1 MSTAETEY
9 KIDPTEKN
17 FLNYDY
23 QCSQDGYGSGT
34 GPLNLQN
41 PQLSE
46 SIQSH
51 PPITEILSA
60 NLTVPEVAAYQ
71 QVRTENSFNADKY
84 STSECFN
91 ILGDSGYDDQM
102 MSSYSEQCYDYSLQ
116 SNSGC
121 QSLNTST
128 YQVEQSEDEF
138 RPFVQDTRNDAYNYA
153 TVMQNTSDYSDFY
166 GNPDNQEF
174 ANQDFSSYAGHE
186 PRKRR
191 AYEND
196 QARMRSSSNCQLNP
210 TAVAIMDA
218 WYRKHLDRPYP
229 NKEEKLNMAIAGSIT
244 ETQVGSWF
252 ANRRNRSNNTR
263 PKQNMKRLKSAISSL
278 CMEYQARCNGLI
290 NGSELQARILAL
302 IEQHMKV

>member
-1 MSTAETEY
+1 M
-9 KIDPTEKN
+9 
-17 FLNYDY
+17 
-23 QCSQDGYGSGT
+23 
-34 GPLNLQN
+34 NLQN

-153 TVMQNTSDYSDFY
+153 TVMQNTSDYNDFY
-166 GNPDNQEF
+166 GNPENQEF
-174 ANQDFSSYAGHE
+174 ANHDFSSYAGHE

-191 AYEND
+191 AYESD
-196 QARMRSSSNCQLNP
+196 QTRMRSSSNCQLNP

-244 ETQVGSWF
+244 ETQVFTIKNVCLLTSLTEISIIYHLLAQVKVNLFPGTLQERFLSIT
-252 ANRRNRSNNTR
+252 NMNNLFLLVLLPGWLLVR
-263 PKQNMKRLKSAISSL
+263 QSAQS
-278 CMEYQARCNGLI
+278 
-290 NGSELQARILAL
+290 
-302 IEQHMKV
+302 K